1 MAKRQKSICR
11 MTRELSGVIWIM
23 HNLVNIYGND
33 WHINSIV
40 TAPQSPMELYQFSK
54 IEAMR
59 RHLFTKGF
67 DGTFGS
73 ICTTWQLAFSFIFFF
88 PFIYIADSFS
98 WPTHILLHW
107 PFWEVWVH
115 FTSILSQGLMSLPF
129 KLSFYLVKKCDCWCI
144 ILFTFCQPLN
154 LSVFYILLVCEEL
167 GQIYVCKCV
176 TCLLYKFKL
185 F

>member
-88 PFIYIADSFS
+88 LLYTLQ
-98 WPTHILLHW
+98 THSPGQH
-107 PFWEVWVH
+107 
-115 FTSILSQGLMSLPF
+115 T
-129 KLSFYLVKKCDCWCI
+129 SFYTDPFEKSGYTLLASYPRVWWAF
-144 ILFTFCQPLN
+144 LLSSAFT
-154 LSVFYILLVCEEL
+154 
-167 GQIYVCKCV
+167 
-176 TCLLYKFKL
+176 
-185 F
+185 